1 MMWPLAVKL
10 TQRLPAEMAH
20 DVAIKALSWGLGPK
34 QKVPAL
40 PVSLAG
46 MTLPNPLGL
55 AAGFDK
61 NAAAF
66 DGAHHLGFGFVE
78 VGTITPEPQPG
89 NPRPRVFRLASD
101 EAVINRYGF
110 NGKGMKSAAHRLRRR
125 DRQNG
130 PIIGINIGANKVTED
145 KTHDYYKTAS
155 YLGGLADYI
164 TVNIS
169 SPNTPG
175 LRDLQDAD
183 ALRRTLEATFDGLKE
198 ADVTPPVFV
207 KLAPDLTQSALWQS
221 LEAVGHYP
229 VKGVILTNTTITRPE
244 TLRHHHK
251 TQTGGLSGRPVAALS
266 EASLVQAMAFASA
279 HQSDLAFISV
289 GGIFD
294 ARDVYL
300 RLRLGASATQLYS
313 ALSLQGPYLPAKI
326 LHELDAMLAIHADGP
341 WTDNVHQLAAPTMSY
356 EAAREEAHKLYVA
369 MSYKASK
376 ARR

>member
-1 MMWPLAVKL
+1 MWPLAVKL
-10 TQRLPAEMAH
+10 TQKLPAEMAH
-20 DVAIKALSWGLGPK
+20 DVAVKALSWGLGPK
-34 QKVPAL
+34 QAVPHL
-40 PVSLAG
+40 PVSLGDIA
-46 MTLPNPLGL
+46 LPNPLGL

-66 DGAHHLGFGFVE
+66 QGAHHLGFGFVE
-78 VGTITPEPQPG
+78 VGTITPEAQPG
-89 NPRPRVFRLASD
+89 NPRPRVFRLPSD

-110 NGKGMKSAAHRLRRR
+110 NGKGMKAAARRLRAR
-125 DRQNG
+125 DKANG
-130 PIIGINIGANKVTED
+130 PIIGVNIGANKVTQD
-145 KTHDYYKTAS
+145 KTIDYYKTAN
-155 YLGGLADYI
+155 YLGGFADYI

-183 ALRRTLEATFDGLKE
+183 ALQRTLEATFEGLKE
-198 ADVTPPVFV
+198 AQVSPPVFV

-221 LEAVGHYP
+221 LEAVAQYP

-244 TLRHHHK
+244 TLSHHHK

-266 EASLVQAMAFASA
+266 EASLVQAMAFLTA
-279 HQSDLAFISV
+279 HKHDLALISV

-313 ALSLQGPYLPAKI
+313 ALSLQGPYLPSKI
-326 LHELDAMLAIHADGP
+326 LHELDAMLALQAEGK
-341 WTDNVHQLAAPTMSY
+341 WTGNLNQLAAPHLSY
-356 EAAREEAHKLYVA
+356 EAACDEADKLYMA
-369 MSYKASK
+369 MSNNAPK
-376 ARR
+376 AR

>member
-1 MMWPLAVKL
+1 MWPLAVKL

-34 QKVPAL
+34 QKVPVL
-40 PVSLAG
+40 PTRLAG
-46 MTLPNPLGL
+46 ITLPNPLGL

-66 DGAHHLGFGFVE
+66 QGAHHLGFGFVE

-110 NGKGMKSAAHRLRRR
+110 NGKGMKSAASRLCAR
-125 DRQNG
+125 DRQKG
-130 PIIGINIGANKVTED
+130 PIIGVNIGANKVTED
-145 KTHDYYKTAS
+145 KTIDYYKTAS

-175 LRDLQDAD
+175 LRDLQDAE
-183 ALRRTLEATFDGLKE
+183 ALQRTLQATFDGLSAAE
-198 ADVTPPVFV
+198 VTPPVFV
-207 KLAPDLTQSALWQS
+207 KLAPDLSQSALWQS
-221 LEAVGHYP
+221 LEAACRYP

-244 TLRHHHK
+244 TLTHHHK
-251 TQTGGLSGRPVAALS
+251 TQSGGLSGRPVAALS
-266 EASLVQAMAFASA
+266 EASLVQAMAFIHA
-279 HQSDLAFISV
+279 HQSDLALISV

-313 ALSLQGPYLPAKI
+313 ALSLHGPYLPSKI
-326 LHELDAMLAIHADGP
+326 LHELEAMLSLHANAP
-341 WTDNVHQLAAPTMSY
+341 WTGDVNQLASPAISH
-356 EAAREEAHKLYVA
+356 EAAREEAEKLYVA
-369 MSYKASK
+369 ISNNASK
-376 ARR
+376 AR